1 MARIRTIKPTFW
13 TDEDMAEISESA
25 CLLAI
30 GLLNYADDEGYFNA
44 NPKLIKAAV
53 FPIRETSRSIPV
65 LLQELSNCGYISLFS
80 AQNGKHFGL
89 INNFTKHQV
98 VNKKTPSKI
107 KEMNLLPYDYGSN
120 TVGLPLGKEGKGSI
134 KTTLC
139 NAREGNLPDVDN
151 AILND
156 RVPAGGF
163 SVDGKF
169 VMFDEWEPDSD
180 FLRKSAFWGHAL
192 TEPVKPTELAEFKI
206 GRAHV

>member
-107 KEMNLLPYDYGSN
+107 KEMNLLPYDYGSD
-120 TVGLPLGKEGKGSI
+120 TVGLPLGKEGKG
-134 KTTLC
+134 
-139 NAREGNLPDVDN
+139 RE
-151 AILND
+151 
-156 RVPAGGF
+156 
-163 SVDGKF
+163 
-169 VMFDEWEPDSD
+169 
-180 FLRKSAFWGHAL
+180 RKY
-192 TEPVKPTELAEFKI
+192 
-206 GRAHV
+206 